1 MRVTRF
7 SVWWLVPLVLCMA
20 LVCGGCEDTVPSE
33 QDRVIVEDAVT
44 AYLHALADA
53 YSTLSVEPLEAVAAG
68 NEIEEVRRT
77 LRGLAGTGDR
87 VEARLLSVEYASIN
101 IFREVNATVTTT
113 EVWDVTRFEAFTGR
127 QRGHNPTSIQDSI
140 IQLRLIDGRW
150 RVSARRVVGQEAG
163 PRWNVETPTPA
174 GENQ

>member
-1 MRVTRF
+1 MRVTGF
-7 SVWWLVPLVLCMA
+7 SVWSLVPLVLSMM
-20 LVCGGCEDTVPSE
+20 LLCGGCEDTSPSG
-33 QDRVIVEDAVT
+33 QDRVIVEEIVT

-53 YSTLSVEPLEAVAAG
+53 YSSLSIEPLEPVATG

-87 VEARLLSVEYASIN
+87 IEARLLSVEYASID

-140 IQLRLIDGRW
+140 IQLRLVDGHW

-163 PRWNVETPTPA
+163 PRWTVETPAPV
-174 GENQ
+174 GDNS